1 MTIML
6 TQPLILSPHAEERR
20 IEMNIRTKEIKRC
33 LREPEMV
40 YPSGPEHKP
49 GRILYQRGR
58 LVVVTEGDQ
67 VVTLLWHMKE
77 GR

>member
-1 MTIML
+1 
-6 TQPLILSPHAEERR
+6 
-20 IEMNIRTKEIKRC
+20 MNIRTKEIKRC